1 MLVGHLSSGRNVFF
15 KSYDYFWFFILTVDL
30 WVLYVFWVLFL
41 IRCMICKYFIPFH
54 VMSFYSVD
62 SFFGCAEVLKIVCPI
77 CLFLLLLP
85 VLLVSYTKIYCL
97 IQCNESFSLFFLLGV
112 LYFQVFC
119 LRYITISNSTL
130 LFIDFLIFLVFPSR
144 IFPLWTSLYVFWFI

>member
-1 MLVGHLSSGRNVFF
+1 MANTTFCLSVLLMGIWVASASWSMWVMLQIPPFDMLVGHLCSGRNVFF
-15 KSYDYFWFFILTVDL
+15 KSYDHFWFFILTVDL

-54 VMSFYSVD
+54 VMPFYSVD

-97 IQCNESFSLFFLLGV
+97 FQCNESFSLCFLLGV
-112 LYFQVFC
+112 LYF
-119 LRYITISNSTL
+119 
-130 LFIDFLIFLVFPSR
+130 
-144 IFPLWTSLYVFWFI
+144 